1 MTKGILASV
10 NGARLLTESDRED
23 ALDLLETGLREVPA
37 YRWVLGE
44 EAPAHA
50 YRWYGEVLF
59 AENLAG
65 MYGVFD
71 ESGRLIALAAISEPG
86 RANGIVDADL
96 KERNRYYVRTLDG
109 FVERFTEFRRANAEA
124 SVADESIGIIFGLV
138 HPDHRRSGVLSRLV
152 DAIVEKGRRQG
163 LPVTAGTAD
172 PVMSAVYTRR
182 WKSVVRAEY
191 TLTDGPTVWV
201 HRVDPPADAE
211 R

>member
-1 MTKGILASV
+1 MGSRR
-10 NGARLLTESDRED
+10 G
-23 ALDLLETGLREVPA
+23 
-37 YRWVLGE
+37 
-44 EAPAHA
+44 APAHA

-71 ESGRLIALAAISEPG
+71 ESGGRLIALAAISEPG

-138 HPDHRRSGVLSRLV
+138 HPDHRRSGGTVPP
-152 DAIVEKGRRQG
+152 RRRHRG
-163 LPVTAGTAD
+163 EGATAGPAGD
-172 PVMSAVYTRR
+172 RGYGR
-182 WKSVVRAEY
+182 
-191 TLTDGPTVWV
+191 
-201 HRVDPPADAE
+201 PP
-211 R
+211 